1 MYRWGTPPR
10 RVTRLAGPGRL
21 LRGVGFLH
29 VKAAELGNPPN
40 RGNQITTPMKAR
52 QNTGQKNMAGNYE
65 RGELF
70 WRFRLQNRQNADE
83 IDSAGGNLGVDLD
96 SQANQ
101 LNQTKVLPGTT
112 TLKRK
117 ELYRNKR

>member
-10 RVTRLAGPGRL
+10 RVTQLAGPGRL

-70 WRFRLQNRQNADE
+70 WRFHLQTQNADE
-83 IDSAGGNLGVDLD
+83 SDSAGDTLSEESD
-96 SQANQ
+96 SQAM
-101 LNQTKVLPGTT
+101 
-112 TLKRK
+112 
-117 ELYRNKR
+117 